1 MKILLTTFLI
11 IISGLKAVHA
21 VVYFPYRLEKP
32 DARHI
37 LPPVLTEISG
47 LTDLDSA
54 HIACVQDEAGTVFIY
69 DFNSGRIES
78 HHAFDKPGDFEG
90 LTRVGKSLYIL
101 RSDGRLTEWSDFRNG
116 NKEVRHYQLPLLTNN
131 NEGLCYD
138 EPNNRLLI
146 AGKTKPYEK
155 TEKNMRLIY
164 SFDLKT
170 KSLLSQPVYRLDVA
184 EIGKKAAAQNIHF
197 RSNQKSGK
205 VIYNF
210 RPSSLAVNPLNDL
223 IYIISASDRMLL
235 VMNRKGEFLDFRA
248 LEPELFTKPEGIT
261 FLEDGTMIITNE
273 AAGKTPSLL
282 IYKKTN

>member
-1 MKILLTTFLI
+1 MKTRSITFFLFLLSFSDI
-11 IISGLKAVHA
+11 EAGVH
-21 VVYFPYRLEKP
+21 FPYRLEKP
-32 DARHI
+32 DARQV

-47 LTDLDSA
+47 LTDLDST

-69 DFNSGRIES
+69 NFESGRIES
-78 HHAFDKPGDFEG
+78 FHAFDSPGDFEG

-116 NKEVRHYQLPLLTNN
+116 KKNVRHYQLPLLTSN

-138 EPNNRLLI
+138 ETNNRLLI
-146 AGKTKPYEK
+146 AGKTKPEEK

-170 KSLLSQPVYRLDVA
+170 KALMAQPVYRLDVT
-184 EIGKKAAAQNIHF
+184 EIGKKAAEQNIHF

-210 RPSSLAVNPLNDL
+210 RPSSLAVNPINDL
-223 IYIISASDRMLL
+223 IYIISASDRMLV
-235 VMNRKGEFLDFRA
+235 VMNKKGEYLDFHA
-248 LEPELFTKPEGIT
+248 LEPGLFTKPEGIT
-261 FLEDGTMIITNE
+261 FMEDGTMIITNE
-273 AAGKTPSLL
+273 AAGKTPTLL
-282 IYKKTN
+282 VFKKTN